1 MAGPAA
7 AAVPVYV
14 GGAAVFYGFMYAV
27 SPEFRAAHEVSATL
41 WRKVPVMPMGKL
53 KT

>member
-27 SPEFRAAHEVSATL
+27 SPEFRAAHESSRQRYGA
-41 WRKVPVMPMGKL
+41 RCQ
-53 KT
+53 